1 MKATVKDSKMWK
13 EQHVDNNKIKE
24 NKTEII
30 WTNFYKSI
38 SSLIEMKKKFTYKI
52 ELRNLI

>member
-30 WTNFYKSI
+30 WTNYDKSI
-38 SSLIEMKKKFTYKI
+38 SSLIEMKKKVH
-52 ELRNLI
+52 L